1 MKLAR
6 YICRFFQL
14 LIYMSLPSWDLTV
27 FYSSHNDPK
36 IQLDLEQAKVDV
48 AKFVAQYRTKI
59 QGLTAKELLECIIT
73 LENLIIE
80 INKPSYYLNLQYE
93 AGGEFVD
100 EIGRIQSQ
108 VDEQTTL
115 IGNEITFFD
124 TELAGRK
131 DLIELS
137 KTEELKSYCYFLE
150 QTHQTAKY
158 VLSEDVEKV
167 LSLKSLTSSQAWS
180 KFFTDQKAKIEVEL
194 TIDGET
200 QKYNVT
206 ALQDLLKS
214 PKREIRKLAYEA
226 MCNEWQK
233 REENTLEAYNNILFD
248 KKINDSLRGYKNAEE
263 SRLIS
268 NQVSQSFVDSLV
280 KTAQDKA
287 GLVSRYYKMKN
298 EILGLADAQWY
309 DSYAEISF
317 GNNSKNIPSKRVNQ
331 SVGVIEEKKYS
342 WEECQDIII
351 KTFTEFH
358 PRFGE
363 IATEAFAKNW
373 IDAEPRKRKYGGAFM
388 SNFAIGYHPVILCNY
403 KYKIGDISTVAHE
416 MGHLIH
422 SILTEEKQTTFNS
435 NYPLSMAEIASL
447 CCETVVFDKLFNQI
461 EDKKQKLKL
470 ICEKVEEEALNIY
483 VGGVGRYTFEKRM
496 HEMYRENG
504 TISAE
509 TVRDLWMQ
517 EHYINVF
524 GDSFV
529 YPEGCQY
536 TWQSVAH
543 FTYIFYNYVYASGL
557 LTSNAIYEIVKQDED
572 KKKIYLEI
580 LSMGGSETP
589 ANMLNKLGLD
599 IESTDFWQIGFKVF
613 EDKLIMAERLW
624 VEVKNS

>member
-1 MKLAR
+1 
-6 YICRFFQL
+6 
-14 LIYMSLPSWDLTV
+14 MSLPSWDLSV
-27 FYSSHNDPK
+27 FYSSHTDPQ
-36 IQLDLEQAKVDV
+36 IQSDLNQAKVNV
-48 AKFVAQYRTKI
+48 AKFVSQYRTKI
-59 QGLTAKELLECIIT
+59 QSLSAAELLECIIT

-80 INKPSYYLNLQYE
+80 INKPSYFLNLLYE

-131 DLIELS
+131 DLLELS
-137 KTEELKSYCYFLE
+137 KTEELQSYHYFLE
-150 QTHQTAKY
+150 QTHETAKY
-158 VLSEDVEKV
+158 VLSEEVEKV
-167 LSLKSLTSSQAWS
+167 LSLKSLTGNQAWS

-200 QKYNVT
+200 KKYNIT
-206 ALQDLLKS
+206 GLQDLLKS
-214 PKREIRKLAYEA
+214 PKREIRKLSFEA
-226 MCNEWQK
+226 LCSEWQK

-263 SRLIS
+263 SKLIS

-280 KTAQDKA
+280 KTAQDKV

-298 EILGLADAQWY
+298 EILGLKDPQWY
-309 DSYAEISF
+309 DSYAEVSF
-317 GNNSKNIPSKRVNQ
+317 QNTPIEGVSQ
-331 SVGVIEEKKYS
+331 SEGVVDQKYS
-342 WEECQDIII
+342 WEECQEIII
-351 KTFTEFH
+351 TTFTEFH

-373 IDAEPRKRKYGGAFM
+373 LDAEPRKRKYGGAFM
-388 SNFAIGYHPVILCNY
+388 SNFATGYHPVILCNY
-403 KYKIGDISTVAHE
+403 KFKFTDVSTVAHE

-435 NYPLSMAEIASL
+435 NYPMSMAEIASL

-461 EDKKQKLKL
+461 EDKKLRLKL

-483 VGGVGRYTFEKRM
+483 IGGVGRYTFEKKM
-496 HEMYRENG
+496 HELYRESG
-504 TISAE
+504 TISPE
-509 TVRDLWMQ
+509 TIRELWVQ
-517 EHYINVF
+517 ENFKNVF
-524 GDSFV
+524 GDSFNF
-529 YPEGCQY
+529 PDGCQY

-557 LTSNAIYEIVKQDED
+557 LTSNAIFEIVKNDED

-580 LSMGGSETP
+580 LSMGGSENPST
-589 ANMLNKLGLD
+589 MLSKLGLD
-599 IESTDFWQIGFKVF
+599 IDSTDFWQIGFKVF
-613 EDKLIMAERLW
+613 EDKLIMAEKLW
-624 VEVKNS
+624 EEVKAEMN

>member
-1 MKLAR
+1 
-6 YICRFFQL
+6 
-14 LIYMSLPSWDLTV
+14 MSLPSWDLTV
-27 FYSSHNDPK
+27 FYSSYTDPK
-36 IQLDLEQAKVDV
+36 IQTDLAQAKIDV
-48 AKFVAQYRTKI
+48 ADFVTKYRTKI
-59 QGLTAKELLECIIT
+59 QSLTSNELLECIVT

-93 AGGEFVD
+93 AGGESVD

-108 VDEQTTL
+108 IDEQTTL
-115 IGNEITFFD
+115 ISNEITFFD

-131 DLIELS
+131 DLLELS
-137 KTEELKSYCYFLE
+137 KTEELKSYHYFLE
-150 QTHQTAKY
+150 QTHETAKY

-167 LSLKSLTSSQAWS
+167 LSLKSLTGNQAWS
-180 KFFTDQKAKIEVEL
+180 KFYTDQKAKIEVEL

-200 QKYNVT
+200 KKYNIT
-206 ALQDLLKS
+206 GLQDLLKS
-214 PKREIRKLAYEA
+214 PNREIRKLSYEA
-226 MCNEWQK
+226 MCGEWQN

-280 KTAQDKA
+280 KTAQEKA
-287 GLVSRYYKMKN
+287 GLVTRYYKMKN
-298 EILGLADAQWY
+298 EILGLSDAQWY
-309 DSYAEISF
+309 DSYAEIAID
-317 GNNSKNIPSKRVNQ
+317 G
-331 SVGVIEEKKYS
+331 IEEKKYS
-342 WEECQDIII
+342 WEECQEIII

-363 IATEAFAKNW
+363 IATEAFAKSW
-373 IDAEPRKRKYGGAFM
+373 LDAEPRKRKYGGAFM
-388 SNFAIGYHPVILCNY
+388 SNFATGYHPVILCNY
-403 KYKIGDISTVAHE
+403 KYKFTDVSTVAHE

-461 EDKKQKLKL
+461 EDKKLKLKL
-470 ICEKVEEEALNIY
+470 ICDKVEEEAANIY
-483 VGGVGRYTFEKRM
+483 VGGVGRYTFEKKM

-509 TVRDLWMQ
+509 TVRELWMQ

-524 GDSFV
+524 GDSFA
-529 YPEGCQY
+529 YPEGCKF
-536 TWQSVAH
+536 TWQSTAH

-557 LTSNAIYEIVKQDED
+557 LTSNAIYEIVKNDED

-580 LSMGGSETP
+580 LSMGGCESP
-589 ANMLNKLGLD
+589 ATMLGKLGLD

-613 EDKLIMAERLW
+613 EDKLIMAEKLW
-624 VEVKNS
+624 ADVKESV

>member
-1 MKLAR
+1 
-6 YICRFFQL
+6 
-14 LIYMSLPSWDLTV
+14 MSLPSWDLTV
-27 FYSSHNDPK
+27 FYTSYTDPK
-36 IQLDLEQAKVDV
+36 IQTDLAQAKIDV
-48 AKFVAQYRTKI
+48 AEFVTKYRTKI
-59 QGLTAKELLECIIT
+59 QSLSAKELLECIVT

-93 AGGEFVD
+93 AGGESVD

-108 VDEQTTL
+108 IDEQTTL
-115 IGNEITFFD
+115 ISNEITFFD

-131 DLIELS
+131 DLLELS
-137 KTEELKSYCYFLE
+137 KTEELKSYHYFLE
-150 QTHQTAKY
+150 QSHETAKY

-167 LSLKSLTSSQAWS
+167 LSLKSLTGNQAWS
-180 KFFTDQKAKIEVEL
+180 KFYTDQKAKIEVEL

-200 QKYNVT
+200 KKYNIT
-206 ALQDLLKS
+206 GLQDLLKS
-214 PKREIRKLAYEA
+214 PNREIRKLSYEA
-226 MCNEWQK
+226 MCGEWKK

-280 KTAQDKA
+280 KTAQEKA

-298 EILGLADAQWY
+298 EILGLSDAQWY
-309 DSYAEISF
+309 DSYAEIAIRTRADVETSSTRT
-317 GNNSKNIPSKRVNQ
+317 GQ
-331 SVGVIEEKKYS
+331 EGIEEKKYS
-342 WEECQDIII
+342 WEECQEIII

-363 IATEAFAKNW
+363 IATEAFAKSW
-373 IDAEPRKRKYGGAFM
+373 LDAEPRKRKYGGAFM
-388 SNFAIGYHPVILCNY
+388 SNFATGYHPVILCNY
-403 KYKIGDISTVAHE
+403 KYKFTDVSTVAHE

-461 EDKKQKLKL
+461 EDKKLKLKL

-483 VGGVGRYTFEKRM
+483 VGGVGRYTFEKKM

-509 TVRDLWMQ
+509 TVRELWMQ

-524 GDSFV
+524 GDSFA
-529 YPEGCQY
+529 YPEGCKF
-536 TWQSVAH
+536 TWQSTAH

-557 LTSNAIYEIVKQDED
+557 LTSNAIYEIVKNDED

-580 LSMGGSETP
+580 LSMGGCESPST
-589 ANMLNKLGLD
+589 MLNKLDLNID
-599 IESTDFWQIGFKVF
+599 STDFWQIGFKVF
-613 EDKLIMAERLW
+613 EDKLTMAEKLW
-624 VEVKNS
+624 AEVKEGI

>member
-1 MKLAR
+1 
-6 YICRFFQL
+6 
-14 LIYMSLPSWDLTV
+14 MSLPSWDLTV
-27 FYSSHNDPK
+27 FYTSYNDPK
-36 IQLDLEQAKVDV
+36 IQTDLAQAKIDV
-48 AKFVAQYRTKI
+48 ANFVTKYRTKI
-59 QGLTAKELLECIIT
+59 QTLTAKELLDCIVT

-115 IGNEITFFD
+115 ISNEITFFD

-131 DLIELS
+131 DLLELS
-137 KTEELKSYCYFLE
+137 KTEELKSYHYFLE
-150 QTHQTAKY
+150 QTHETAKY

-167 LSLKSLTSSQAWS
+167 LSLKSLTGNQAWS
-180 KFFTDQKAKIEVEL
+180 KFYTDQKAKIEVEL

-200 QKYNVT
+200 KKYNIT
-206 ALQDLLKS
+206 GLQDLLKS
-214 PKREIRKLAYEA
+214 PSREIRKLSYDA
-226 MCNEWQK
+226 MCGEWQK

-280 KTAQDKA
+280 KTAQEKS
-287 GLVSRYYKMKN
+287 GLVSRYYNMKN
-298 EILGLADAQWY
+298 EILGLSDAQWY
-309 DSYAEISF
+309 DSYAEIAIE
-317 GNNSKNIPSKRVNQ
+317 G
-331 SVGVIEEKKYS
+331 IEEKKYS
-342 WEECQDIII
+342 WEECQEIII

-373 IDAEPRKRKYGGAFM
+373 LDAEPRKRKYGGAFM
-388 SNFAIGYHPVILCNY
+388 SNFATGYHPVILCNY
-403 KYKIGDISTVAHE
+403 KYKFTDVSTVAHE

-461 EDKKQKLKL
+461 EDKKLKLKL

-483 VGGVGRYTFEKRM
+483 VGGVGRYTFEKKM

-504 TISAE
+504 TISAK
-509 TVRDLWMQ
+509 TVRELWMQ

-524 GDSFV
+524 GDSFA
-529 YPEGCQY
+529 YPEGCKY
-536 TWQSVAH
+536 TWQSTAH

-557 LTSNAIYEIVKQDED
+557 LTSNAIYEIVKNDEN

-580 LSMGGSETP
+580 LSMGGCESPST
-589 ANMLNKLGLD
+589 MLSKLDLNID
-599 IESTDFWQIGFKVF
+599 STDFWQIGFKVF
-613 EDKLIMAERLW
+613 EDKLIMAEKLW
-624 VEVKNS
+624 SEVKETM